1 MFGRYILTFETKRR
15 RKFQRQAWTINVSN
29 TKKDKFGLETL
40 RQLGGRNRARQG
52 KTRVKGTNGA
62 KEEGQHKGGNGV
74 GFEKG
79 EWGRKKRDCCCLP
92 IILLQ

>member
-1 MFGRYILTFETKRR
+1 MTSETKRR

-62 KEEGQHKGGNGV
+62 KEEGNTKAGTGSETHNTRGGR

-79 EWGRKKRDCCCLP
+79 EWGRKRGIAVVFP
-92 IILLQ
+92 

>member
-1 MFGRYILTFETKRR
+1 MLFVIAKTVFEVVGRYILTFETKRR

-62 KEEGQHKGGNGV
+62 KEEGQHKRGNGV
-74 GFEKG
+74 GNT
-79 EWGRKKRDCCCLP
+79 
-92 IILLQ
+92 

>member
-1 MFGRYILTFETKRR
+1 MTFETKRR
-15 RKFQRQAWTINVSN
+15 RRSQRQAWKINVSK

-62 KEEGQHKGGNGV
+62 KEEAQHKGGN
-74 GFEKG
+74 
-79 EWGRKKRDCCCLP
+79 WGGNTQHRGWSR
-92 IILLQ
+92 I

>member
-1 MFGRYILTFETKRR
+1 MTFETKRR

-62 KEEGQHKGGNGV
+62 KEEGQHKGGNGNQQV
-74 GFEKG
+74 NYCIGPIAFEIHKDKNT
-79 EWGRKKRDCCCLP
+79 ERQTETSK
-92 IILLQ
+92 